1 MLELGLLI
9 FISAVTLSYTIHK
22 SAVMLCRAFM
32 DAEITRSFS
41 MWMRDGFD
49 GLPDDIKKEFEATRQ
64 ELNKLKRQGFK
75 PTTDEK

>member
-32 DAEITRSFS
+32 DAEIAKSFS

-49 GLPDDIKKEFEATRQ
+49 GLPDDIKKEFEATKQ
-64 ELNKLKRQGFK
+64 ELNRLKREGPR
-75 PTTDEK
+75 PTTDGK